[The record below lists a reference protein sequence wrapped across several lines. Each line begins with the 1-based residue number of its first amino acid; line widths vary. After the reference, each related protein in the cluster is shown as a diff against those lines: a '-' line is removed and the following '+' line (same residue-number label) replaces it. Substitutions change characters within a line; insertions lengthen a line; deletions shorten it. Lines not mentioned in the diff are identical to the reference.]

1 MIFVKQNERI
11 LISCMIIGIVKIL
24 SFFIKLRNL
33 VHFMNERTWL
43 EVFNRLYLTKDLSL
57 NDAIKPIYV
66 GYKIIERCNQR
77 CVHCWAGKNDGVV
90 PSLNDVI
97 SGLDKLKQLQPL
109 HLTITGGE
117 PLMHEDWFSIVQY
130 AKNNFPIVELF
141 TNAVLF
147 TEESVKR
154 LSKIFD
160 ENDYVQVSLDG
171 LEKSYMKQRG
181 VDNFKHV
188 VANIQLLVTYGIN
201 VRVNMTI
208 THLNVNDM
216 LGVYELLR
224 DIGIASFSISP
235 VYPLRRGKNL
245 IPLVDYD
252 EYLVNSEK
260 IKKLYSK
267 TKETMHLEIIYP
279 IEIQSREARKLE
291 NSKDISRFNLD
302 LLHWTIDAKGDIFHF
317 MDHFPI
323 KELKIGNIYSNTTDE
338 LLSKDYK
345 IQTSIMYHSSVGT
358 KCSQCTLNDYCTG
371 FGYLNSYPE
380 IASDFRRCSF
390 EI

>member
-1 MIFVKQNERI
+1 
-11 LISCMIIGIVKIL
+11 
-24 SFFIKLRNL
+24 
-33 VHFMNERTWL
+33 
-43 EVFNRLYLTKDLSL
+43 
-57 NDAIKPIYV
+57 
-66 GYKIIERCNQR
+66 
-77 CVHCWAGKNDGVV
+77 
-90 PSLNDVI
+90 
-97 SGLDKLKQLQPL
+97 
-109 HLTITGGE
+109 
-117 PLMHEDWFSIVQY
+117 MHEDWFSIVQY

-181 VDNFKHV
+181 VDDFKHV

-224 DIGIASFSISP
+224 DIGIASFAISP

-260 IKKLYSK
+260 IKKLYSE

-302 LLHWTIDAKGDIFHF
+302 LLHWTIDAK
-317 MDHFPI
+317 
-323 KELKIGNIYSNTTDE
+323 
-338 LLSKDYK
+338 
-345 IQTSIMYHSSVGT
+345 
-358 KCSQCTLNDYCTG
+358 
-371 FGYLNSYPE
+371 
-380 IASDFRRCSF
+380 
-390 EI
+390 

>member
-1 MIFVKQNERI
+1 
-11 LISCMIIGIVKIL
+11 
-24 SFFIKLRNL
+24 
-33 VHFMNERTWL
+33 
-43 EVFNRLYLTKDLSL
+43 
-57 NDAIKPIYV
+57 
-66 GYKIIERCNQR
+66 
-77 CVHCWAGKNDGVV
+77 
-90 PSLNDVI
+90 
-97 SGLDKLKQLQPL
+97 
-109 HLTITGGE
+109 
-117 PLMHEDWFSIVQY
+117 
-130 AKNNFPIVELF
+130 
-141 TNAVLF
+141 
-147 TEESVKR
+147 
-154 LSKIFD
+154 
-160 ENDYVQVSLDG
+160 
-171 LEKSYMKQRG
+171 
-181 VDNFKHV
+181 
-188 VANIQLLVTYGIN
+188 
-201 VRVNMTI
+201 
-208 THLNVNDM
+208 
-216 LGVYELLR
+216 

-345 IQTSIMYHSSVGT
+345 IQTSIMYHSSVG
-358 KCSQCTLNDYCTG
+358 KNVHSV
-371 FGYLNSYPE
+371 P
-380 IASDFRRCSF
+380 
-390 EI
+390 

>member
-1 MIFVKQNERI
+1 
-11 LISCMIIGIVKIL
+11 
-24 SFFIKLRNL
+24 
-33 VHFMNERTWL
+33 MNERTWL

-160 ENDYVQVSLDG
+160 ENDYAQVSLDG